1 METTPRSPFRIAP
14 EALGCPEFLRDHGVR
29 LAYVA
34 GAMVKGIASVDLVI
48 RMGRARLL
56 SFYGSGGQ
64 FPDVIDSAI
73 RKIRAGLPN
82 GEPFGVNFLHN
93 IQLPEVEIR
102 TAEILFQNQVREIEA
117 AAFIELTPALVW
129 YRLRGVH
136 RSGHSIV
143 IPNHVLGKASR
154 TEVAE
159 RFLSPPPTALVD
171 ALLREGRITP
181 EEAALA
187 PFIPM
192 ADDLCAEADSGGHTD
207 RRVAVTLIPEF
218 IHLRDRLMARGSFAK
233 LVRIG
238 AAGGLG
244 APEAIAAAF
253 VMGAQF
259 VLTGSIN
266 QCTVEA
272 GTSDCAKDLLAA
284 AGTQDTEMTPASDMF
299 EIGARVQV
307 LKKGVLFP
315 SRANKLYELYRRY
328 NSLDEI
334 DPATRRTI
342 EEKYFRRSFEEVWK
356 ETANYYARFSPI
368 EIEKAEANPK
378 QKMAMIFR
386 WYLVHTS
393 RLALAGSPEE
403 KVHYQIHCG
412 PAMGAF
418 NRWVAGTPLEDWRSR
433 HVDEIAG
440 RLMQGAAVL
449 LEQRFAQFQTRVQEN
464 AAP

>member
-1 METTPRSPFRIAP
+1 METHSTSPFRIAP
-14 EALGCPEFLRDHGVR
+14 EALGSPEFLRDHGVR

-34 GAMVKGIASVDLVI
+34 GAMVKGIASAELVI

-64 FPDVIDSAI
+64 FPDVIDAAI

-102 TAEILFQNQVREIEA
+102 TAEILFRNRVREIEA
-117 AAFIELTPALVW
+117 AAFVELTPALVW
-129 YRLRGVH
+129 YRLRGVQ
-136 RSGHSIV
+136 RSGDGIA
-143 IPNHVLGKASR
+143 IPNHILGKASR

-159 RFLSPPPTALVD
+159 RFLSPPPAPLVD

-181 EEAALA
+181 EEASLA

-192 ADDLCAEADSGGHTD
+192 ADDLCAEADSAGHTD
-207 RRVAVTLIPEF
+207 RRVAATLIPEF
-218 IHLRDRLMARGSFAK
+218 LHLRDRLMASGQLAK
-233 LVRIG
+233 RVRVG

-253 VMGAQF
+253 IMGAEF

-272 GTSDCAKDLLAA
+272 GASDCAKDLLAA

-315 SRANKLYELYRRY
+315 ARANKLYELYRRY

-334 DPATRRTI
+334 DAATRRTI
-342 EEKYFRRSFEEVWK
+342 EEKYFRRTFEEVWE
-356 ETANYYARFSPI
+356 ETSNYYARLSPG
-368 EIEKAEANPK
+368 EIVKAESNPK

-393 RLALAGSPEE
+393 RLALAGDPQE

-418 NRWVAGTPLEDWRSR
+418 NRWVKDTPLEDWRNR
-433 HVDEIAG
+433 HVDDIAV
-440 RLMQGAAVL
+440 RLMDGAAGL
-449 LEQRFAQFQTRVQEN
+449 LEKRFAQFQIRVREN
-464 AAP
+464 AAS

>member
-1 METTPRSPFRIAP
+1 MDGFRTAPLHIAP
-14 EALGCPEFLRDHGVR
+14 EDLGNAAFLRDHGVR
-29 LAYVA
+29 YAYVA
-34 GAMVKGIASVDLVI
+34 GAMVKGIASADLVI
-48 RMGRARLL
+48 RMGRAQLL

-64 FPDVIDSAI
+64 FPDVVDAAI

-93 IQLPEVEIR
+93 IQLPEVEVR
-102 TAEILFQNQVREIEA
+102 TAEILFQHGVRDIEA
-117 AAFIELTPALVW
+117 AAFIEFTPALVW
-129 YRLRGVH
+129 YRLHGVH
-136 RSGHSIV
+136 RAGDGIA
-143 IPNHVLGKASR
+143 IPNRVLGKASR

-159 RFLSPPPTALVD
+159 RFLSPPPPPLVD
-171 ALLREGRITP
+171 ALLRDGRITP
-181 EEAALA
+181 DEAALA

-192 ADDLCAEADSGGHTD
+192 CDDLCAEADSAGHTD
-207 RRVAVTLIPEF
+207 RRVAGALIPEF
-218 IHLRDRLMARGSFAK
+218 LHLRDRRMAQGQFAK
-233 LVRIG
+233 LVRVG

-253 VMGAQF
+253 IMGAEF

-284 AGTQDTEMTPASDMF
+284 AGTQDTEMAPASDMF

-307 LKKGVLFP
+307 LKKGVLYP
-315 SRANKLYELYRRY
+315 ARANKLYELYRRY

-334 DPATRRTI
+334 DADTRRTI
-342 EEKYFRRSFEEVWK
+342 EEKYFRRTFAEVWK
-356 ETANYYARFSPI
+356 ETSDYYARLSPA
-368 EIEKAEANPK
+368 EIEKAERNPK

-393 RLALAGSPEE
+393 RLALAGSPQE

-418 NRWVAGTPLEDWRSR
+418 NAWVKGTPLEDWHNR
-433 HVDEIAG
+433 HVDDIAG
-440 RLMQGAAVL
+440 RLMHGAAEL
-449 LEQRFAQFQTRVQEN
+449 LEKRFAEFQTRFQEK